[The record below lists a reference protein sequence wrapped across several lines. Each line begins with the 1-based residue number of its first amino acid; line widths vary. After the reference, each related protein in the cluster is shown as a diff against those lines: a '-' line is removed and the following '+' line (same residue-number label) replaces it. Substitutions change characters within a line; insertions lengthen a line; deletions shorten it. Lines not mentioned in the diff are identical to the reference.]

1 MTKVLFDRRAIYAKL
16 EGVGVP
22 VPKHVVLEPGSAV
35 VDEQEDY
42 IEVDMS
48 ETCPRHVRDMSIGG
62 LHRGGR
68 RQAAEANRREA
79 NLRREG
85 SD

>member
-42 IEVDMS
+42 
-48 ETCPRHVRDMSIGG
+48 
-62 LHRGGR
+62 
-68 RQAAEANRREA
+68 
-79 NLRREG
+79 
-85 SD
+85 